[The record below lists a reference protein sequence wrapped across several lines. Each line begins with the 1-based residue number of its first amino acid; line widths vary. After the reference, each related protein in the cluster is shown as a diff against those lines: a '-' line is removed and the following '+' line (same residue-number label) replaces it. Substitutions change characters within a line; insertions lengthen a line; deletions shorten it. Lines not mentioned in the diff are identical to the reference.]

1 MALSLGD
8 WQRGGL
14 AAWLGLMGMLVQ
26 AETLDPKT
34 APLPQPLTLNAAL
47 ELVPEDH
54 PRLARQLATQQTHDA
69 ARQAA
74 QAQNDVEI
82 QLSGELRWVDPSPV
96 AVDQSAADHTVG
108 LLVNKTLYDF
118 GRQAAQL
125 RATEQRQAS
134 GLQTLMETRQ
144 QYRLQVMERFFAVL
158 LADLQFQVD
167 TEATAIAYVDLDKMR
182 EREQRGQR
190 AALEVA
196 RADALYQRVLQ
207 QRRLS
212 ENRQRLSR
220 VQLAHALN
228 RPDQVPAVLSAPA
241 LDGNDR
247 PLPSLEA
254 LKTQAL
260 ADNPGLRALRLQVSA
275 AQAQIDAARAEQR
288 PLLTGQLAVSH
299 WEKDFASRDK
309 ARAGIELAVPLY
321 TGGRVRAKIA
331 AAHAE
336 LADYQ
341 AALAQQT
348 LLLEEA
354 LITQRL
360 HIQALQAQR
369 ASNKTELKFREME
382 LDRSRTLY
390 DLEFQA
396 DLGDALVQQSA
407 ATLAQAQT
415 DYELALA
422 WAKLEALIG
431 GALPHNT
438 PAPEKAS

>member
-1 MALSLGD
+1 MALSLSD

-26 AETLDPKT
+26 AETVDPLAPKA

-74 QAQNDVEI
+74 QAQNDLAV
-82 QLSGELRWVDPSPV
+82 QLTGELRWVDPSPV

-167 TEATAIAYVDLDKMR
+167 TEATAIAYVDLDKI
-182 EREQRGQR
+182 
-190 AALEVA
+190 

-299 WEKDFASRDK
+299 WEKDLASRDK
-309 ARAGIELAVPLY
+309 ARAG
-321 TGGRVRAKIA
+321 RAKIA